1 MKTYEKTIE
10 IGKQTLIL
18 QIGKVAQQASAAVL
32 ARYGDSVV
40 LTTVVFGRK
49 PTELDYFP
57 LQVEYIEKL
66 YAGGRIK
73 GSRWI
78 KREGRPSDEAILSA
92 RLTDRSIRPLF
103 PKSFK
108 KDVQVVTTILS
119 VDKEN
124 EPDILSMIATST
136 ALAISSIPWQGPIGA
151 VRIGLIEDNFIINP
165 ARSEMEY
172 SDLDLIVA
180 GTKDKVMML
189 EAGADQV
196 SEEKFYEAVEKAQTE
211 VKKIVAFIEAI
222 VKDVGKIKEITNEN
236 ENEEI
241 YKFVNQNYKKKIQDL
256 LKNDFDFRTIE
267 NQLFVFSSEIAKSL
281 EQKYKEK
288 MILETLKSFLFEF
301 IREKT
306 IAYGKRFDGRGIEE
320 IRPLSGEVSL
330 LPRTHGSAI
339 FQRGDT
345 QVLTVTTLASPSLE
359 QWLESA
365 EGEETKR
372 YIHHY
377 FMPPYSVG
385 ETGRV
390 GFISRREV
398 GHGALAERALIPVI
412 PSQDKFPYTI
422 RVVSEVLSSN
432 GSTSMASACGSTLS
446 LMDAGVPIKEPVAGI
461 SIGLVTARGSKMY
474 EKYVLLTDISGVED
488 FSGDMDFKVAGT
500 KNGITAVQLDVKI
513 PGLTMEIIEKT
524 LTAAKK
530 GRLFILETML
540 KVLPNSRQNLSKFA
554 PKVEVI
560 KLPSDKV
567 GEVIGPG
574 GKMIRQIISETDC
587 DLNVDDDGVLTI
599 SGVDKEKVEKA
610 VSWVK
615 NIIREIKVEEVF
627 EGEVQ
632 RIATFGAFVEITPG
646 KEGLVHVSQMKRGF
660 VKNPEDVVKVG
671 QKVKVR
677 VIEVDDR
684 GRIRL
689 SMLFGSDA
697 TEDRKPQMNIRRPR
711 QRFAHE
717 HLKDYR

>member
-1 MKTYEKTIE
+1 VKTYEKTIE

-57 LQVEYIEKL
+57 LQVEYVEKL

>member
-57 LQVEYIEKL
+57 LQVEYVEKL

-599 SGVDKEKVEKA
+599 SGVDKEKVAKA